1 MIAGLTACGKD
12 NGGNGNGGSSAA
24 DASLA
29 KQYVFKEQALDL
41 NMDSDNMNID
51 LLTRKGDT
59 VYLLFETYDY
69 SENGSQSKLHLAT
82 MKQDGTVIDTVE
94 LPMWKE
100 GEAPATPAPAQDGED
115 PVDTPADG
123 ADGSEAMP
131 LTEQETSTQDI
142 TAADMDVV
150 DAPAGNS
157 SYTYTSLNNCTV
169 GSDGNVYGIRNY
181 YSETYSDD
189 DYSSTNDYALICW
202 SADGTIKWEADLND
216 MNTEESYSWV
226 HSIIPNED
234 GSLTLLLSGDK
245 IEKCTVTEEGITDR
259 KELPEAAATL
269 FNNASSNIITQDG
282 KVQII
287 YYDESNYTDMYIA
300 TYDPAT
306 DEVSEGI
313 KLSSTLTNGGYYN
326 MVPGDGDIL
335 YYADSNG
342 LFSYNVQTQESKQI
356 MSYIN
361 SDLAT
366 GSLNNFLVLDE
377 EQFLGFYYDNN
388 EGKMCGGLFT
398 HVKPEDIKDRIVLTL
413 AGNYIDYDLKRK
425 VVEYNKSGDTYR
437 IVVKEYSTYN
447 TSEDY
452 TLGVKQLNNDII
464 SGGMP
469 DILVVDSN
477 MSMDSYI
484 AKGLVANVDDLIAND
499 EELSKND
506 YLQNVW
512 DAYRVDGKLYYVIP
526 SFYISTMVGK
536 EAIFGDRTS
545 ITMEELQTIRD
556 TMPEGTALFGDITR
570 DSFLYT
576 MMNYCGSDFVD
587 VSTGK
592 CAFDTDNFVAMLAYA
607 GELPVEYGEDY
618 WGEDYWNNYANLGDT
633 FLENLQGLTTLK
645 VYQSDQY
652 KNEKMNEEAE
662 KFRVVT
668 MKVLTM
674 QLNSITIMD
683 LVAYGG
689 SALGIIVALLQLN
702 SGNIDLFG
710 CLLIIL
716 LSAEF
721 FIPMRQLGSF
731 FHIAMN
737 GMAASDKIFRFLDL
751 QEPKKVKT
759 PCPDI
764 DSISIKKLSFS
775 YDENKEILHNVS
787 LNFSKGSFSAIVGE
801 SGSGKSTISSILMK
815 RNRKYTGHVL
825 INDTDLNQISE
836 SSLMENITYVSH
848 QSYLFK
854 GTIKDNL
861 LIAKPDASDEE
872 LWNVLDKAK
881 LSAFLKQENGL
892 ETFIE
897 EKGSNFSGG
906 QCQRLAFARAL
917 LHDSPVYIFDE
928 ATSNIDVESENDIMQ
943 LIHELANEKTV
954 ILISHRLANVKDA
967 DTIYVL
973 ENGNIVESG
982 KHEKLLQNQSVYASL
997 WNAQVSLESYIGGG
1011 NA

>member
-1 MIAGLTACGKD
+1 MINKRLINTVKD
-12 NGGNGNGGSSAA
+12 SKKYIFSNVLCQWV
-24 DASLA
+24 SLLSNF
-29 KQYVFKEQALDL
+29 VFVTCLALMIEKLWLKEQF
-41 NMDSDNMNID
+41 NIFA
-51 LLTRKGDT
+51 
-59 VYLLFETYDY
+59 YLIYMLISILVRAIMTKLSIRMGYL
-69 SENGSQSKLHLAT
+69 SSKEVKKVLRE
-82 MKQDGTVIDTVE
+82 KIYQ
-94 LPMWKE
+94 K
-100 GEAPATPAPAQDGED
+100 
-115 PVDTPADG
+115 
-123 ADGSEAMP
+123 
-131 LTEQETSTQDI
+131 
-142 TAADMDVV
+142 
-150 DAPAGNS
+150 
-157 SYTYTSLNNCTV
+157 
-169 GSDGNVYGIRNY
+169 
-181 YSETYSDD
+181 
-189 DYSSTNDYALICW
+189 
-202 SADGTIKWEADLND
+202 
-216 MNTEESYSWV
+216 
-226 HSIIPNED
+226 
-234 GSLTLLLSGDK
+234 LLSLQGSY
-245 IEKCTVTEEGITDR
+245 
-259 KELPEAAATL
+259 KE
-269 FNNASSNIITQDG
+269 
-282 KVQII
+282 QI
-287 YYDESNYTDMYIA
+287 
-300 TYDPAT
+300 
-306 DEVSEGI
+306 
-313 KLSSTLTNGGYYN
+313 
-326 MVPGDGDIL
+326 
-335 YYADSNG
+335 
-342 LFSYNVQTQESKQI
+342 
-356 MSYIN
+356 
-361 SDLAT
+361 
-366 GSLNNFLVLDE
+366 
-377 EQFLGFYYDNN
+377 
-388 EGKMCGGLFT
+388 
-398 HVKPEDIKDRIVLTL
+398 
-413 AGNYIDYDLKRK
+413 
-425 VVEYNKSGDTYR
+425 
-437 IVVKEYSTYN
+437 N
-447 TSEDY
+447 TSE
-452 TLGVKQLNNDII
+452 LVQIAVEGVDQLEVYF
-464 SGGMP
+464 S
-469 DILVVDSN
+469 
-477 MSMDSYI
+477 SY
-484 AKGLVANVDDLIAND
+484 LP
-499 EELSKND
+499 
-506 YLQNVW
+506 QF
-512 DAYRVDGKLYYVIP
+512 
-526 SFYISTMVGK
+526 FY
-536 EAIFGDRTS
+536 
-545 ITMEELQTIRD
+545 
-556 TMPEGTALFGDITR
+556 
-570 DSFLYT
+570 
-576 MMNYCGSDFVD
+576 
-587 VSTGK
+587 
-592 CAFDTDNFVAMLAYA
+592 AMLAPLSLFIYLSFIDIKSA
-607 GELPVEYGEDY
+607 IVLFICVPLIPVSIIIVQKWAKKLLSKY
-618 WGEDYWNNYANLGDT
+618 WGQYTALGDT

-702 SGNIDLFG
+702 SGNIGLFG

-751 QEPKKVKT
+751 QEPEKVKT

-775 YDENKEILHNVS
+775 YDENKEILHDIS
-787 LNFSKGSFSAIVGE
+787 LSFSKGSFSAIVGE

-825 INDTDLNQISE
+825 INNIDLNQISE

-872 LWNVLDKAK
+872 LWNVLNKAK

-892 ETFIE
+892 ETVVE

-928 ATSNIDVESENDIMQ
+928 ATSNIDVESENDIMH